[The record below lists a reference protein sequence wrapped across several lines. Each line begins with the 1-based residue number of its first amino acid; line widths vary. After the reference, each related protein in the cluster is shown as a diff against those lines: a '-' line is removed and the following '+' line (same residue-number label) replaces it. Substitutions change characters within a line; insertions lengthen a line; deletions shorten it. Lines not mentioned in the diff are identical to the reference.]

1 MDWGNSF
8 LLWLS
13 SEEGWR
19 VLSGAIIPATAII
32 VAGVVAALIGRAST
46 RRLIALHDR
55 DALAGAL
62 SGFLLAGRRAAEW
75 HALSDVER
83 AQVDHLVAEAE
94 TRIRLLPLAGSSL
107 AANWAAHEL
116 AAIKRD
122 SAGFRFQAQQTLGD
136 YRDRLVAW
144 SEKPRHAKKLF
155 GPDLERWRFEAEDEP
170 SASWAEAPDGRATS
184 VPAGAGSGAST
195 GATSTGAAGAV
206 AADAPTS
213 TWIPQ
218 SNPDE
223 PSPLTP
229 EPPTAVATA
238 TGSMPLIITSPLP
251 ASRVRD
257 RVLPASAG

>member
-8 LLWLS
+8 VLWLS

-32 VAGVVAALIGRAST
+32 VAGVVAVLIGRAST
-46 RRLIALHDR
+46 RRLIGMHQR

-75 HALSDVER
+75 YALSDVER
-83 AQVDHLVAEAE
+83 AQVDHLVAEVE

-107 AANWAAHEL
+107 AASWAAHEL
-116 AAIKRD
+116 AAMKRD

-155 GPDLERWRFEAEDEP
+155 GPDLERWLFEAEGEP
-170 SASWAEAPDGRATS
+170 SAAWAEAPDATATAG
-184 VPAGAGSGAST
+184 PAGSST
-195 GATSTGAAGAV
+195 GGAGAV
-206 AADAPTS
+206 VGATGAGAPTS

-251 ASRVRD
+251 ASTVRD

>member
-46 RRLIALHDR
+46 RRLIALHHR

-94 TRIRLLPLAGSSL
+94 TRIRLLPLA
-107 AANWAAHEL
+107 AHEL
-116 AAIKRD
+116 AAMKRD

-195 GATSTGAAGAV
+195 GAAGAV

-218 SNPDE
+218 TNPDE

>member
-8 LLWLS
+8 AAWLS

-19 VLSGAIIPATAII
+19 VVSGAIIPATAII
-32 VAGVVAALIGRAST
+32 VAGVIAALIGRASM
-46 RRLIALHDR
+46 RRLIAMHQR

-75 HALSDVER
+75 SALSDVDR
-83 AQVDHLVAEAE
+83 AQVDHLVAEVE

-107 AANWAAHEL
+107 AASWAAHEL
-116 AAIKRD
+116 AAMKRD
-122 SAGFRFQAQQTLGD
+122 SAGFRFQAQQTLAD

-155 GPDLERWRFEAEDEP
+155 MPDLERWRVEAEGEP
-170 SASWAEAPDGRATS
+170 SASWAEGPDTSGMRGSVAASRDQAGPDAQGGAT
-184 VPAGAGSGAST
+184 AGSA
-195 GATSTGAAGAV
+195 
-206 AADAPTS
+206 S

-218 SNPDE
+218 TNPHE
-223 PSPLTP
+223 PSPLTH